1 MSDIRVHIDP
11 LGDARLSVGG
21 VAVEH
26 VGSIAISSIPG
37 ELSRLWVELI
47 APDGI
52 EVDLDPSL
60 IFYGYNFEEEI

>member
-1 MSDIRVHIDP
+1 MSDIRVSIDP
-11 LGDARLSVGG
+11 LGDSRLTVAG
-21 VAVEH
+21 VPVEN
-26 VGSIAISSIPG
+26 VGSIAISAIPG

-52 EVDLDPSL
+52 EVELDPSL